1 MTGTF
6 INAGVII
13 VAGAVGLLLRK
24 GIPEE
29 MNCSLQNALGLLI
42 LVIGIYY
49 GIKADSF
56 AVVGLSLAIGV
67 VIGEWRQWEHKLEKL
82 GARLEKMLGGEKNQ
96 FTKGFVSASLV
107 FCIGAMGVIGAL
119 ENGLT
124 GDYHILLIKSILD
137 GILAIIFSASMG
149 VGVLFSSIP
158 VLFYQG
164 AISLAAG
171 LLKPFV
177 NDVMLNNI
185 TAMGGILIAGLG
197 LNILGV
203 AKIRVANFL
212 PGIFLVPFVMWLL
225 HFIAL

>member
-67 VIGEWRQWEHKLEKL
+67 VIGEWRQWEHKLENL

>member
-1 MTGTF
+1 MGTF
-6 INAGVII
+6 INAGVIM
-13 VAGAVGLLLRK
+13 VAGAIGLLLRK
-24 GIPEE
+24 GISEE

-56 AVVGLSLAIGV
+56 AVVGLSLALGV
-67 VIGEWRQWEHKLEKL
+67 VIGEWQQWEHKLENL
-82 GARLEKMLGGEKNQ
+82 GARLEKILGGEENQ
-96 FTKGFVSASLV
+96 FTRGFVSASLV

-149 VGVLFSSIP
+149 IGVLFSSIP
-158 VLFYQG
+158 VLLYQG
-164 AISLAAG
+164 AISMAAEV
-171 LLKPFV
+171 LKPFV
-177 NDVMLNNI
+177 NDVMLSNI
-185 TAMGGILIAGLG
+185 TALGGVLIAGLG
-197 LNILGV
+197 LNILGI
-203 AKIRVANFL
+203 AKIKVANFL

-225 HFIAL
+225 NFAAL